1 MSTLGLPTDIDELR
15 NFTFDNYQGA
25 RMPLGI
31 ATAVAAGQSPAL
43 SFAMDQMAMQNM
55 AIGNPYDAASPTLG
69 SQIIANMYTSDK
81 VPYF

>member
-25 RMPLGI
+25 RMPIGI
-31 ATAVAAGQSPAL
+31 ATAVAVGKSPVL
-43 SFAMDQMAMQNM
+43 SSVSQVNMQNM
-55 AIGNPYDAASPTLG
+55 AMGNPYGVAPTLG
-69 SQIIANMYTSDK
+69 SQIITNMYTSDK